1 MTLQFTS
8 AQTKNLPDI
17 LTLQQENLVQNRS
30 LENIQ
35 KEGFVT
41 VVHSLHNLK
50 KICGPYTHSVAL
62 DENNKVVGFALVM
75 LKEYRN
81 EIEVLKP
88 LFNLVDTLIFDN
100 NPLQEARYFVMGQVC
115 VAKAARKQ
123 GVFSKLYAHL
133 IERTKTDFDYII
145 TEISSKNQLS
155 LKAHAAVGFKLV
167 HQHKTDLGEEWNVVI
182 LPL

>member
-8 AQTKNLPDI
+8 AQTKNLPGI

-50 KICGPYTHSVAL
+50 KICGPYTHSIAL
-62 DENNKVVGFALVM
+62 DENNKVIGFALVM

-81 EIEVLKP
+81 ETEILKP
-88 LFNLVDTLIFDN
+88 LFNLVDTLTFDN
-100 NPLQEARYFVMGQVC
+100 TRLQEARYFVMGQVC

-123 GVFSKLYAHL
+123 GVFSKLYTHL

-145 TEISSKNQLS
+145 IEISSKNQPS
-155 LKAHAAVGFKLV
+155 LKAQL
-167 HQHKTDLGEEWNVVI
+167 DLNFYTNTKRT
-182 LPL
+182 

>member
-1 MTLQFTS
+1 MTLKFTS
-8 AQTKNLPDI
+8 AQTKNLSGI

-50 KICGPYTHSVAL
+50 KICGPYTHSIAL
-62 DENNKVVGFALVM
+62 DENNKVIGFALVM

-81 EIEVLKP
+81 EIEILKP
-88 LFNLVDTLIFDN
+88 LFNLVYTLTFDN
-100 NPLQEARYFVMGQVC
+100 TRLQEARYFVMGQVC

-123 GVFSKLYAHL
+123 GVFSKLYTHL

-145 TEISSKNQLS
+145 IEISSKNQPS
-155 LKAHAAVGFKLV
+155 LKAHAAVGFKLL

>member
-8 AQTKNLPDI
+8 AQTENLSGI
-17 LTLQQENLVQNRS
+17 LTLQQENRIQNRS

-41 VVHSLHNLK
+41 VVHSLQNLK
-50 KICGPYTHSVAL
+50 KICGSYTHSIAL
-62 DENNKVVGFALVM
+62 DENNKVVGFALIM

-81 EIEVLKP
+81 EIEILKP
-88 LFNLVDTLIFDN
+88 LFNLIDTLSFDQIR
-100 NPLQEARYFVMGQVC
+100 LQNAPYFVMGQVC
-115 VAKAARKQ
+115 VAKNVRKQ

-145 TEISSKNQLS
+145 TEISSKNPLS

-167 HQHKTDLGEEWNVVI
+167 HQHKSDLGEEWNVVI
-182 LPL
+182 LTL

>member
-8 AQTKNLPDI
+8 AKTENLSGI
-17 LTLQQENLVQNRS
+17 LSLQQENLAQNRS
-30 LENIQ
+30 LEDIQ

-41 VVHSLHNLK
+41 VVHSMRSLK
-50 KICGPYTHSVAL
+50 KICGPFAHSVAL

-81 EIEVLKP
+81 EIEILKP
-88 LFNLVDTLIFDN
+88 LFNLIDN
-100 NPLQEARYFVMGQVC
+100 LSFNHIRLQNSPYFVMGQVC
-115 VAKAARKQ
+115 VAKNVRKQ

-133 IERTKTDFDYII
+133 IEATKKDFDYII
-145 TEISSKNQLS
+145 TEISSKNQPS
-155 LKAHAAVGFKLV
+155 LKAHAALGFKLL
-167 HQHKTDLGEEWNVVI
+167 HQHKSPSGEEWNVVI

>member
-8 AQTKNLPDI
+8 AQTKNLSGI

-50 KICGPYTHSVAL
+50 KICGPYTHSIAL
-62 DENNKVVGFALVM
+62 DENNKVVGFTLVM

-81 EIEVLKP
+81 ELEILKP
-88 LFNLVDTLIFDN
+88 LFNLVDTLTFDN
-100 NPLQEARYFVMGQVC
+100 TRLQEARYFVMGQVC

-123 GVFSKLYAHL
+123 GVFSKLYTHL

-145 TEISSKNQLS
+145 IEISSKNQPS
-155 LKAHAAVGFKLV
+155 LKAHASVGFKLL

>member
-1 MTLQFTS
+1 MIQFTS
-8 AQTKNLPDI
+8 ARKKNLPDI

-41 VVHSLHNLK
+41 VVHSLQNLK
-50 KICGPYTHSVAL
+50 KICGSYTHSIAL
-62 DENNKVVGFALVM
+62 DENNKVVGFALIM

-81 EIEVLKP
+81 EIEILKP
-88 LFNLVDTLIFDN
+88 LFNLIDTLSFDQIR
-100 NPLQEARYFVMGQVC
+100 LQNAPYFVMGQVC
-115 VAKAARKQ
+115 VAKNVRKQ

-145 TEISSKNQLS
+145 TEISSKNPLS

-167 HQHKTDLGEEWNVVI
+167 HQHKSDLGEEWNVVI
-182 LPL
+182 LTL